1 MCNLLMTNLKRL
13 VKTRAFQIAAAVVAV
28 IGLFEIFMMYRDSI
42 IEMDTPYFDGG
53 LFSFAALG
61 VFALAAVVPLFVGSE
76 YSDGTI
82 RNKLVVGHLRGAVYL
97 SMLFTSLFAGT
108 LLILVWTAAYLIPGV
123 ILMEHA
129 NPLWVYLCLYLA
141 MFLELAVFS
150 AIFTLLT
157 MTLGNKAGSAVVC
170 ILCALLLVM
179 QGIIVKS
186 MLEEPEFYGP
196 EIIVSDSGEVSYSGE
211 MEPNPNYIPEGSP
224 KRAFYNFLM
233 DFTPGGQSL
242 QISAQAIDNLSKM
255 CFYDIGWLVVL
266 TVAGVLVFRRKD
278 LK

>member
-1 MCNLLMTNLKRL
+1 MTNLMISGFKRL
-13 VKTRAFQIAAAVVAV
+13 LKNRAFQITAAVVAV
-28 IGLFEIFMMYRDSI
+28 VGLFEIFMMYRDSI
-42 IEMDTPYFDGG
+42 IEMETPYFDSG
-53 LFSFAALG
+53 LFAFAG
-61 VFALAAVVPLFVGSE
+61 VGMFAIATVVSLFVGSE

-82 RNKLVVGHLRGAVYL
+82 RNKVVVGHHRASVYL
-97 SMLFTSLFAGT
+97 SLLLTSLFAET

-129 NPLWVYLCLYLA
+129 HPLWVYLVLYLA

-170 ILCALLLVM
+170 ILCAILLFM
-179 QGIIVKS
+179 QAVVVES
-186 MLEEPEFYGP
+186 MLEEPEYYSPG
-196 EIIVSDSGEVSYSGE
+196 IIISDDGTMTMEGEP
-211 MEPNPNYIPEGSP
+211 EPNPNYIPEGSP

-233 DFTPGGQSL
+233 DFTPGGQAL
-242 QISAQAIDNLSKM
+242 QISAYAADNLSKI
-255 CFYDIGWLVVL
+255 CLYDIGWLVVL
-266 TVAGVLVFRRKD
+266 TGAGVLMFRQKD

>member
-1 MCNLLMTNLKRL
+1 MTNLLAPNLKRL
-13 VKTRAFQIAAAVVAV
+13 LKNSAFRITAAVVAV
-28 IGLFEIFMMYRDSI
+28 VGLFEIFMMYRDSI
-42 IEMDTPYFDGG
+42 IEMDTPYLDGG

-82 RNKLVVGHLRGAVYL
+82 RNKVVVGHHRASVYL
-97 SMLFTSLFAGT
+97 SLLLTSLFAET
-108 LLILVWTAAYLIPGV
+108 LLILVWTAAYLILGA

-170 ILCALLLVM
+170 ILFALLLVM
-179 QGIIVKS
+179 QGIVVKS

-196 EIIVSDSGEVSYSGE
+196 EIIISDDGEVSYGGE

-233 DFTPGGQSL
+233 DFTPGGQAL
-242 QISAQAIDNLSKM
+242 QVSAYAADNLSKI
-255 CFYDIGWLVVL
+255 CLYDIGWLVVL
-266 TVAGVLVFRRKD
+266 TGAGVLIFRRKD

>member
-1 MCNLLMTNLKRL
+1 MCNLLLSYMKRL
-13 VKTRAFQIAAAVVAV
+13 VKNRAFQLAAAVVAV

-42 IEMDTPYFDGG
+42 IEMDTPYLDGG

-233 DFTPGGQSL
+233 DFTPGGQAL

-255 CFYDIGWLVVL
+255 CFYDIGWLVVM
-266 TVAGVLVFRRKD
+266 TGVGVLIFRRKD

>member
-1 MCNLLMTNLKRL
+1 MTNLLVPNCKRL
-13 VKTRAFQIAAAVVAV
+13 MKNRAFRIAAAVVAV
-28 IGLFEIFMMYRDSI
+28 IGLFEIFMMYRDSV
-42 IEMDTPYFDGG
+42 IEKDTPYFDGG

-82 RNKLVVGHLRGAVYL
+82 RNKVVVGHHRAAVYL
-97 SMLFTSLFAGT
+97 SILLTSIIAET

-129 NPLWVYLCLYLA
+129 NPLWVYLVLYLA

-157 MTLGNKAGSAVVC
+157 MTLGSKAGAAVVC
-170 ILCALLLVM
+170 IFCALLLLM
-179 QGIIVKS
+179 QGIVVES

-196 EIIVSDSGEVSYSGE
+196 ELIISDSGEVSYAGE
-211 MEPNPNYIPEGSP
+211 MERNPNYIPEGSP
-224 KRAFYNFLM
+224 KRAFFEFLM
-233 DFTPGGQSL
+233 DFMPGGQAIR
-242 QISAQAIDNLSKM
+242 ISSQATDNLAKI
-255 CFYDIGWLVVL
+255 CFYDLGWLVVM
-266 TVAGVLVFRRKD
+266 TCAGVLIFRRKD

>member
-1 MCNLLMTNLKRL
+1 MF
-13 VKTRAFQIAAAVVAV
+13 AIATVV
-28 IGLFEIFMMYRDSI
+28 S
-42 IEMDTPYFDGG
+42 
-53 LFSFAALG
+53 
-61 VFALAAVVPLFVGSE
+61 LFVGSE

-82 RNKLVVGHLRGAVYL
+82 RNKVVVGHHRASVYL
-97 SMLFTSLFAGT
+97 SLLLTSLFAET

-129 NPLWVYLCLYLA
+129 HPLWVYLCLYLA

-179 QGIIVKS
+179 QGIVVKS
-186 MLEEPEFYGP
+186 MLEEPEYYSPG
-196 EIIVSDSGEVSYSGE
+196 IIISDDGTMTMEGEP
-211 MEPNPNYIPEGSP
+211 EPNPNDIPEGSP

-233 DFTPGGQSL
+233 DFMPGGQAL
-242 QISAQAIDNLSKM
+242 QISAYAADNLSKI
-255 CFYDIGWLVVL
+255 CLYDIGWLVVL
-266 TVAGVLVFRRKD
+266 TGAGVLIFRQKD

>member
-1 MCNLLMTNLKRL
+1 MTNLLVPSFKRL
-13 VKTRAFQIAAAVVAV
+13 LKNRAFRIAAAVVAV

-42 IEMDTPYFDGG
+42 IEMETPYFDSG

-61 VFALAAVVPLFVGSE
+61 VLALAAVVPLFVGCE

-82 RNKLVVGHLRGAVYL
+82 RNKIVVGHHRASVYL
-97 SMLFTSLFAGT
+97 SILITSVIAET
-108 LLILVWTAAYLIPGV
+108 LLILVWTAAYLIPGL

-129 NPLWVYLCLYLA
+129 NPLWVYLVLYLA

-157 MTLGNKAGSAVVC
+157 MTLGSKAGASVVC
-170 ILCALLLVM
+170 ILCALLLLM
-179 QGIIVKS
+179 QAIVVNS
-186 MLEEPEFYGP
+186 LLEEPEFYSPGV
-196 EIIVSDSGEVSYSGE
+196 IISDDGTITMEGEP
-211 MEPNPNYIPEGSP
+211 EPNPNYIPEGSP

-233 DFTPGGQSL
+233 GFMPGGQAL
-242 QISAQAIDNLSKM
+242 QISEHAVSNLTKI
-255 CFYDIGWLVVL
+255 CLYDIGWLVVL
-266 TVAGVLVFRRKD
+266 TGAGVLIFRRKD

>member
-1 MCNLLMTNLKRL
+1 MTNLMISGFKRL
-13 VKTRAFQIAAAVVAV
+13 LKNRAFQITAAVVAV
-28 IGLFEIFMMYRDSI
+28 VGLFEIFMMYRDSI
-42 IEMDTPYFDGG
+42 IEMETPYFDSG
-53 LFSFAALG
+53 LFAFAG
-61 VFALAAVVPLFVGSE
+61 VGMFAIATVVSLFVGSE

-82 RNKLVVGHLRGAVYL
+82 RNKVVVGHHRASVYL
-97 SMLFTSLFAGT
+97 SLLLTSLFAET

-129 NPLWVYLCLYLA
+129 HPLWVYLCLYLA

-157 MTLGNKAGSAVVC
+157 KTLGNKAGSAVVC
-170 ILCALLLVM
+170 ILFALLLVM
-179 QGIIVKS
+179 QGIVVKS

-196 EIIVSDSGEVSYSGE
+196 EIIISDDGEVSYGGE

-233 DFTPGGQSL
+233 DFTPGGQAL
-242 QISAQAIDNLSKM
+242 QISAYAADNLSKI
-255 CFYDIGWLVVL
+255 CLYDIGWLVVL
-266 TVAGVLVFRRKD
+266 TGAGVLMFRQKD

>member
-1 MCNLLMTNLKRL
+1 MTNLLAPNLKRL
-13 VKTRAFQIAAAVVAV
+13 LKNSAFRITAAVVAV

-42 IEMDTPYFDGG
+42 IEMDTPYLDGG

-82 RNKLVVGHLRGAVYL
+82 RNKVVVGHRRGAVYL
-97 SMLFTSLFAGT
+97 SMLFTSVIAET
-108 LLILVWTAAYLIPGV
+108 LLILVWTAAYLIPDA

-129 NPLWVYLCLYLA
+129 HPLWVYLCLYLA

-170 ILCALLLVM
+170 ILFALLLVM
-179 QGIIVKS
+179 QGIVVKS

-196 EIIVSDSGEVSYSGE
+196 EIIISDDGEVSYGGE
-211 MEPNPNYIPEGSP
+211 MEPNPNLY
-224 KRAFYNFLM
+224 
-233 DFTPGGQSL
+233 PGGTPETGIL
-242 QISAQAIDNLSKM
+242 QLPHGLHAGGAGLADCGAYHRQPQQNLS
-255 CFYDIGWLVVL
+255 L
-266 TVAGVLVFRRKD
+266 
-278 LK
+278 

>member
-1 MCNLLMTNLKRL
+1 MTNLMISGFKRL
-13 VKTRAFQIAAAVVAV
+13 LKNRAFQITAVVVAV
-28 IGLFEIFMMYRDSI
+28 VGLFEIFMMYRDSI

-233 DFTPGGQSL
+233 DFTPGGQAL

>member
-1 MCNLLMTNLKRL
+1 MTNLLVSSLKRL
-13 VKTRAFQIAAAVVAV
+13 MKNRAFQIAAAVVAA

-42 IEMDTPYFDGG
+42 IEMETAYFDSG

-82 RNKLVVGHLRGAVYL
+82 RNKVAVGHHRGAVYR
-97 SMLFTSLFAGT
+97 SMLLTSLFAET
-108 LLILVWTAAYLIPGV
+108 LLMLVWSAACLIPGV

-157 MTLGNKAGSAVVC
+157 MTLGNKAGAAVVC
-170 ILCALLLVM
+170 ILCALLLLI
-179 QGIIVKS
+179 QGIVVKS

-196 EIIVSDSGEVSYSGE
+196 EIIISDSGEVSYSGE

-242 QISAQAIDNLSKM
+242 QISAQATDNLSKM
-255 CFYDIGWLVVL
+255 CFYDMGWLAVM
-266 TVAGVLVFRRKD
+266 TAAGVLIFRRKD

>member
-1 MCNLLMTNLKRL
+1 MCNLLLSYMKRL
-13 VKTRAFQIAAAVVAV
+13 VKNRAFQLAAAVVAV

-42 IEMDTPYFDGG
+42 IEMDTPYLDGG

-233 DFTPGGQSL
+233 DFTPGGQAL

>member
-179 QGIIVKS
+179 QGIVVKS

-233 DFTPGGQSL
+233 DFTPGGQAL

>member
-1 MCNLLMTNLKRL
+1 MTNLLAPNLKRL
-13 VKTRAFQIAAAVVAV
+13 LKNSAFRIAAAVVAV

-42 IEMDTPYFDGG
+42 IEMDTPYLDGG

-82 RNKLVVGHLRGAVYL
+82 RNKVVVGHHRASVYL
-97 SMLFTSLFAGT
+97 SLLRTSLFAET
-108 LLILVWTAAYLIPGV
+108 LLILVWTAAYLIPGA

-129 NPLWVYLCLYLA
+129 NPLWVYLVLYLA

-150 AIFTLLT
+150 VIFTLLT

-170 ILCALLLVM
+170 ILFALLLVM
-179 QGIIVKS
+179 QGIVVKS

-196 EIIVSDSGEVSYSGE
+196 EIIISDDGEVSYGGE

-233 DFTPGGQSL
+233 DFMPGGQAL
-242 QISAQAIDNLSKM
+242 QIAGHTIDNLSKI
-255 CFYDIGWLVVL
+255 CLYDIGWLVVL
-266 TVAGVLVFRRKD
+266 TGAGVLIFRQKD

>member
-233 DFTPGGQSL
+233 DFTPGGQAL

-255 CFYDIGWLVVL
+255 CFYDIGWLVVM
-266 TVAGVLVFRRKD
+266 TGVGVLIFRRKD

>member
-1 MCNLLMTNLKRL
+1 MTNLMISGFKRL
-13 VKTRAFQIAAAVVAV
+13 LKNRAFQITAVVVAV
-28 IGLFEIFMMYRDSI
+28 VGLFEIFMMYRDSI
-42 IEMDTPYFDGG
+42 IEMETPYFDSG
-53 LFSFAALG
+53 LFAFAG
-61 VFALAAVVPLFVGSE
+61 VGMFAIATVVSLFVGSE

-82 RNKLVVGHLRGAVYL
+82 RNKVVVGHRRGAVYL
-97 SMLFTSLFAGT
+97 SMLFTSVIAET
-108 LLILVWTAAYLIPGV
+108 LLILVWTAAYLIPGA

-129 NPLWVYLCLYLA
+129 NPLWVYLVLYLA

-157 MTLGNKAGSAVVC
+157 MTLGSKAGAAVVC
-170 ILCALLLVM
+170 ILFALLLVM
-179 QGIIVKS
+179 QGIVVKS

-196 EIIVSDSGEVSYSGE
+196 EIIISDDGEVSYGGE

-233 DFTPGGQSL
+233 DFTPGGQAL
-242 QISAQAIDNLSKM
+242 QISGYAADNLSKI
-255 CFYDIGWLVVL
+255 CLYDIGWLVVL
-266 TVAGVLVFRRKD
+266 TGAGVLIFRQKD

>member
-13 VKTRAFQIAAAVVAV
+13 VKTRAFQLAAAVVAV
-28 IGLFEIFMMYRDSI
+28 IGLFEILMMYRDSI
-42 IEMDTPYFDGG
+42 IEMDAPYFDGG

-186 MLEEPEFYGP
+186 MLEDPEFYGP

-233 DFTPGGQSL
+233 DFTPGGQAL

>member
-1 MCNLLMTNLKRL
+1 MTNLMISGSKRL
-13 VKTRAFQIAAAVVAV
+13 LKNRAFQITAAVVAV
-28 IGLFEIFMMYRDSI
+28 VGLFEIFMMYRDSI
-42 IEMDTPYFDGG
+42 IEMDTPYLDGG

-82 RNKLVVGHLRGAVYL
+82 RNKVVVGHRRGAVYL
-97 SMLFTSLFAGT
+97 SMLVTSVIAET

-129 NPLWVYLCLYLA
+129 HPLWVYLCLYLA
-141 MFLELAVFS
+141 VFLELAVFS

-170 ILCALLLVM
+170 ILFALLLVM
-179 QGIIVKS
+179 QGIVVKT
-186 MLEEPEFYGP
+186 MLEEPELYGP
-196 EIIVSDSGEVSYSGE
+196 EIIISDDGEVSYGGE

-233 DFTPGGQSL
+233 DFMPGGQAL
-242 QISAQAIDNLSKM
+242 QIAGHTIDNLSKI
-255 CFYDIGWLVVL
+255 CLYDIGWLVVL
-266 TVAGVLVFRRKD
+266 TGAGVLIFRRKD